1 MSKISDEILMAYAD
15 GELAPKETAEL
26 EVVLKKDA
34 TLRMRLEPFVVTRRK
49 LVDTFESTLGE
60 PIPDH
65 LVSAILRA
73 PAPTQPS
80 RAASGARGIQRA
92 LEAFAA
98 TIFPGGLSLA
108 TAASIALMMSVGAA
122 GGWLAA
128 RETAPA
134 ATGLI
139 AANGPGLAA
148 SGALAAALERAPSA
162 APSANGNGQ
171 EQAAI
176 VPINTFRTKEE
187 NLCREYR
194 IQGASGQGGYAGLA
208 CRTDEGTWR
217 LAVHV
222 ATPKPV
228 VSVDRSSLPHE
239 TAATGLS
246 VPAVDEVVD
255 SIKDGDVL
263 GPEEERALR
272 ESGWRT
278 VRIEPASR

>member
-15 GELAPKETAEL
+15 GELAPKETAAL

-49 LVDTFESTLGE
+49 LVDTFDSTLAE

-65 LVSAILRA
+65 LISAILRA
-73 PAPTQPS
+73 PAPAGYAQAA
-80 RAASGARGIQRA
+80 RASSGARGIQRA

-108 TAASIALMMSVGAA
+108 TAASVALVISVGAA

-134 ATGLI
+134 ETGLI

-162 APSANGNGQ
+162 VPST
-171 EQAAI
+171 AAI

-187 NLCREYR
+187 DLCREYR
-194 IQGASGQGGYAGLA
+194 IAGTAGQSGYAGVA
-208 CRTDEGTWR
+208 CRTDDGTWR
-217 LAVHV
+217 VAVHV

-228 VSVDRSSLPHE
+228 DGSSQQHK
-239 TAATGLS
+239 TATGLN
-246 VPAVDEVVD
+246 VPAVDKVVD
-255 SIKDGDVL
+255 SIKKGDVL
-263 GPEEERALR
+263 GPEEERTLR

-278 VRIEPASR
+278 VHIEPASR